1 MIHHQRVEVKMIYD
15 YLVPMSFV
23 DPCDDEEYDDD
34 EDDGDHIGAFRL
46 SRQGIRSNSG

>member
-15 YLVPMSFV
+15 YPVPVFFV
-23 DPCDDEEYDDD
+23 GPCDDDVDDD
-34 EDDGDHIGAFRL
+34 NGDHIGAFRL